1 MTVKTVT
8 RRLFMGGFTAGA
20 VTVAVGATAGEATA
34 AGTAGETTTFPG
46 PVVAQGQV
54 TAPRFYATTDGEGL
68 YVKSTN
74 TVDHAATVFLEATSG
89 GGSALNVSSHNADNS
104 AMYLSGKERNSRG
117 TLKIAH
123 VGYADGSDSGASA
136 LSIDLQTQGTASQG
150 IYVTATNGPTTGAT
164 LVLRNNAGLED
175 LTVKGTGLI
184 GIGIDRGATPRA
196 QVHIVQR
203 TDKPGLLVD
212 GTVEIGNTATPPT
225 GTVSSHGGGT
235 LYAQNGELWWRGT
248 AGTPTRIAPA

>member
-1 MTVKTVT
+1 MTVT

-20 VTVAVGATAGEATA
+20 VTVAVGAAAEGEAAA
-34 AGTAGETTTFPG
+34 AGTATSFQGE
-46 PVVAQGQV
+46 VHAD
-54 TAPRFYATTDGEGL
+54 RFTTD
-68 YVKSTN
+68 
-74 TVDHAATVFLEATSG
+74 AATNSAFFKTTSVSEHTATLYQAATSG
-89 GGSALNVSSHNADNS
+89 TGVALNVVSDNPGTS
-104 AMYLSGKERNSRG
+104 AMYLSGTETGRG

-123 VGYADGSDSGASA
+123 RGYTDGSDANAAA
-136 LSIDLQTQGTASQG
+136 LSIDLQTPGATDPKKPGTAAQG
-150 IYVTATNGPTTGAT
+150 IYVTATHGPTAGAL
-164 LVLRNNAGLED
+164 LVLRNNANLDD

-225 GTVSSHGGGT
+225 GTVSASGGGT
-235 LYAQNGELWWRGT
+235 LYAQNGELWWRGA
-248 AGTPTRIAPA
+248 AGTVTRVAPA

>member
-1 MTVKTVT
+1 MGVS

-20 VTVAVGATAGEATA
+20 VTVAVGATSPAAEAA
-34 AGTAGETTTFPG
+34 EAAGETTTFPG

-54 TAPRFYATTDGEGL
+54 TAPRFHASTTGEGL

-74 TVDHAATVFLEATSG
+74 TVDHAATVYLEAATG
-89 GGSALNVSSHNADNS
+89 GGSALNVISDNTESS
-104 AMYLSGKERNSRG
+104 AMYLRGKERTSRG

-123 VGYADGSDSGASA
+123 VGQADGSDTGASA
-136 LSIDLQTQGTASQG
+136 LSIDLQTKGTASQG
-150 IYVTATNGPTTGAT
+150 IYLTATQGPTSGAL

-184 GIGIDRGATPRA
+184 GIGIDRGATPRG

-203 TDKPGLLVD
+203 TAKPGLLVD

-225 GTVSSHGGGT
+225 ETVSAAGGGT
-235 LYAQNGELWWRGT
+235 LYAVNGELWWRGG

>member
-1 MTVKTVT
+1 MSVS
-8 RRLFMGGFTAGA
+8 RRLFVGGFTAGA
-20 VTVAVGATAGEATA
+20 VTVAVGATAPEAEA
-34 AGTAGETTTFPG
+34 AGETTTFTG

-54 TAPRFYATTDGEGL
+54 TAPRFYATTTGEGL

-74 TVDHAATVFLEATSG
+74 TVDHAATVFLDATQG
-89 GGSALNVSSHNADNS
+89 DGSALNVRSNNPNSS
-104 AMYLSGKERNSRG
+104 AMYLKGTERTSRG

-123 VGYADGSDSGASA
+123 VGYADGSDTGASA

-150 IYVTATNGPTTGAT
+150 IYVTATNGPTTGA
-164 LVLRNNAGLED
+164 LIVLRNNPGLED

-203 TDKPGLLVD
+203 TEKPGLLVD
-212 GTVEIGNTATPPT
+212 GTVEIGNTTTPPT
-225 GTVSSHGGGT
+225 GTVSAAGGGV
-235 LYAQNGELWWRGT
+235 LYAQNGELWWRGP